1 MKNSDKEHSSIQDRQ
16 RVAQQGRMV
25 VKQLSPDF
33 LDPAHEW
40 RRIFAEIWG
49 TFLLVL
55 VAAGGGVAA
64 AMSGGAVTLGMQAA
78 APGLMVMAIIYFM
91 GTVSGAHLNPAV
103 TLAFAVRRNF
113 PWRRVPAYV
122 LAQLFGAV
130 MAAQFLHA
138 MFGSAGALGATLPG
152 TGISRGTAL
161 AIEVVLTAGLVNT
174 ILGTASGARNIG
186 TNGAIAVGG
195 YIILAG
201 FWAASF
207 SGASMNPARSFA
219 PDLVRGDLS
228 TTWIYIVGPV
238 LGALIGVVFEW
249 ILKGKPTAA
258 GAIAAQ
264 GSLDTDETAKT
275 DK

>member
-1 MKNSDKEHSSIQDRQ
+1 MKNSSTKDRQ
-16 RVAQQGRMV
+16 RAAQQGRMV
-25 VKQLSPDF
+25 EKQLPPDF

-64 AMSGGAVTLGMQAA
+64 ARSGGAVTLGMQVA

-138 MFGSAGALGATLPG
+138 LFGLAGALGATLPG
-152 TGISRGTAL
+152 SGVSHGTAL

-186 TNGAIAVGG
+186 SNGAIAVGG

-201 FWAASF
+201 FWAAPF

-219 PDLVRGDLS
+219 PDLVRGDLG
-228 TTWIYIVGPV
+228 TTWIYMVGPL
-238 LGALIGVVFEW
+238 LGALVGVVFEW

-258 GAIAAQ
+258 GTIAAQ
-264 GSLDTDETAKT
+264 GSLDIDDSEKPSE
-275 DK
+275 